1 MGLKELFS
9 ALRKEGIPPDWYLIG
24 DEGISECRTCMRRI
38 DGRWAVYFS
47 EHGLKS
53 ALKFHD
59 SESEAC
65 RDLLSRML
73 REKELRGSGASTEGG
88 R

>member
-24 DEGISECRTCMRRI
+24 DEGISECR
-38 DGRWAVYFS
+38 
-47 EHGLKS
+47 
-53 ALKFHD
+53 
-59 SESEAC
+59 
-65 RDLLSRML
+65 
-73 REKELRGSGASTEGG
+73 REKELRGSGALHEGG